1 MSGTRQT
8 RGTDVQGT
16 DLRRT
21 KMYIN
26 GSWVDASSGETFASD
41 ESQSTR
47 TRL

>member
-16 DLRRT
+16 DLHRT

-26 GSWVDASSGETFASD
+26 GSWVDASNGETFASV

-47 TRL
+47 TR